1 MKKRFFKYLLGISLL
16 TLFLST
22 IASMFIYYSVYV
34 DRSNKDLSN
43 IVMSIGE
50 TLNRIDDDE
59 DYLKDLAKKKRDF
72 RITLIKEDGDV
83 IFDSSKDPKLLPTHS
98 DRPEVIKA
106 KKSGFAS
113 VERYSN
119 TLSKDLY
126 YVSLKLDDGNII
138 RVSREMDNLLGAF
151 TKVLPIDVIMSILV
165 FIVAALVSKRLTKK
179 TFEPLNNLKEDLTNI
194 NTEKFPEISPFINK
208 INKQNKTIKDNY
220 KEIRRERDTID
231 TILKNMKESLII
243 IDENKN
249 LLSVNNSAKELFNSK
264 RELIGENILNLI
276 RDDELLKLIDDA
288 LMGKSVESITNIGNR
303 EFKFYVNP
311 VFEDKKVRGV
321 VILLIDET
329 EEIRALRL
337 REEFSSNVSHELKT
351 PLTSICGFSEL
362 LVNGMVDE
370 ENKNEFYKLIYDDS
384 KRLLNLIE
392 DIMKISGLESDE
404 AFSREEIDLR
414 ELISDILKAQRNLIE
429 EKNISTKV
437 TGNGKVFENKTMMWE
452 LFANI
457 INNGL
462 KYNKDNGKLDVKID
476 ESEENY
482 EVLITDTGIGI
493 PSEDLSRIF
502 ERFYRVD
509 KSRSRKIGGTGLG
522 LSIVKHVLQSIDGKL
537 EISSKLGMGTS
548 FKIILKK
555 NRIKLKKNNKKR
567 LACNGQFFCCF
578 YNYD

>member
-1 MKKRFFKYLLGISLL
+1 MKRRFFRYLMGISLL

-43 IVMSIGE
+43 IVIAMGE
-50 TLNRIDDDE
+50 TLNKIDDDE
-59 DYLKDLAKKKRDF
+59 NYLDDVARKKRDF

-83 IFDSSKDPKLLPTHS
+83 VYDSSQEAKFLPTHK

-106 KKSGFAS
+106 QKNGFAKI
-113 VERYSN
+113 ERYSN

-126 YVSLKLDDGNII
+126 YVSLRLEDGNIL

-151 TKVLPIDVIMSILV
+151 RKVFPIDILMSLLV
-165 FIVAALVSKRLTKK
+165 FAIATVVSRRLTKK
-179 TFEPLNNLKEDLTNI
+179 TFEPLNNLNEDLLTI
-194 NTEKFPEISPFINK
+194 DTDMFPEISPFINK
-208 INKQNKTIKDNY
+208 INKQNMTIKDNY
-220 KEIRRERDTID
+220 REISRERDTIE

-249 LLSVNNSAKELFNSK
+249 LLSVNNSARELFNSK
-264 RELIGENILNLI
+264 RDLIGENILNLI
-276 RDDELLKLIDDA
+276 RDEDLLKLIDDA
-288 LMGKSVESITNIGNR
+288 LMGSSVESITNIGDR

-321 VILLIDET
+321 VILFIDET

-362 LVNGMVDE
+362 LVNGMVDDD
-370 ENKNEFYKLIYDDS
+370 NKEEFYKLIYDDS

-392 DIMKISGLESDE
+392 DIMKISGLETE
-404 AFSREEIDLR
+404 ETFSREEIKLK
-414 ELISDILKAQRNLIE
+414 ELIKDILRSQRNLID
-429 EKNISTKV
+429 EKNIAVSLE
-437 TGNGKVFENKTMMWE
+437 GDGLVFENKTMMWE

-462 KYNKDNGKLDVKID
+462 KYNKDGGKLDIKISED
-476 ESEENY
+476 EKHY
-482 EVLITDTGIGI
+482 EVLIVDTGIGI
-493 PSEDLSRIF
+493 PSKDLARIF

-548 FKIILKK
+548 FKVILRKDRREK
-555 NRIKLKKNNKKR
+555 N
-567 LACNGQFFCCF
+567 
-578 YNYD
+578 

>member
-1 MKKRFFKYLLGISLL
+1 MKNRFFRYLLGISLL

-43 IVMSIGE
+43 IVITMGE
-50 TLNRIDDDE
+50 TLKRIDDDE
-59 DYLKDLAKKKRDF
+59 NYLDSVAKKKRDF
-72 RITLIKEDGDV
+72 RITLIKDDGDV
-83 IFDSSKDPKLLPTHS
+83 LYDSAENANFLPTHK

-106 KKSGFAS
+106 QKNGFAE
-113 VERYSN
+113 VERFSN

-126 YVSLKLDDGNII
+126 YVSLRLDDGSIL
-138 RVSREMDNLLGAF
+138 RVSREMDNLIGAF
-151 TKVLPIDVIMSILV
+151 RKVFPIDILMSILI
-165 FIVAALVSKRLTKK
+165 FIIATAVSRRLTKK
-179 TFEPLNNLKEDLTNI
+179 TFEPLNNLNEDLLTI
-194 NTEKFPEISPFINK
+194 DTDMFPEISPFINK
-208 INKQNKTIKDNY
+208 INNQNKTIKDNY
-220 KEIRRERDTID
+220 REISRERDTIE

-264 RELIGENILNLI
+264 RKLIGENILNLI
-276 RDDELLKLIDDA
+276 RDDDLLKLIDDA
-288 LMGKSVESITNIGNR
+288 LMGSSVESITNIGDR

-321 VILLIDET
+321 VILFIDET

-362 LVNGMVDE
+362 LVNGMVDDA
-370 ENKNEFYKLIYDDS
+370 NKEEFYKLIYDDS

-392 DIMKISGLESDE
+392 DIMKISGLETE
-404 AFSREEIDLR
+404 ETFSREEIKLK
-414 ELISDILKAQRNLIE
+414 ELIKDILRAQRNLID
-429 EKNISTKV
+429 EKNIAVSLDGDGLV
-437 TGNGKVFENKTMMWE
+437 YENKTMMWE

-462 KYNKDNGKLDVKID
+462 KYNKDGGKLDIKISED
-476 ESEENY
+476 EKHY
-482 EVLITDTGIGI
+482 EVLIVDTGIGI
-493 PSEDLSRIF
+493 PSKDLARIF

-548 FKIILKK
+548 FKIILSKDRMEK
-555 NRIKLKKNNKKR
+555 N
-567 LACNGQFFCCF
+567 
-578 YNYD
+578 

>member
-351 PLTSICGFSEL
+351 PLTSICGFYEL

-462 KYNKDNGKLDVKID
+462 KYNQDNGKLDVKIE

-555 NRIKLKKNNKKR
+555 NRDKIEKE
-567 LACNGQFFCCF
+567 
-578 YNYD
+578 

>member
-1 MKKRFFKYLLGISLL
+1 MKRRFFRYLMGISLL

-43 IVMSIGE
+43 IVIAMGE
-50 TLNRIDDDE
+50 TLNKIDDDE
-59 DYLKDLAKKKRDF
+59 NYLDDVARKKRDF

-83 IFDSSKDPKLLPTHS
+83 VYDSSQDAKFLPTHK

-106 KKSGFAS
+106 QKNGFAKI
-113 VERYSN
+113 ERYSN

-126 YVSLKLDDGNII
+126 YVSLRLEDGKVL

-151 TKVLPIDVIMSILV
+151 RKVFPIDILMSLLV
-165 FIVAALVSKRLTKK
+165 FAIATVVSRRLTKK
-179 TFEPLNNLKEDLTNI
+179 TFEPLNNLNEDLLTI
-194 NTEKFPEISPFINK
+194 DTDMFPEISPFINK
-208 INKQNKTIKDNY
+208 INKQNMTIKDNY
-220 KEIRRERDTID
+220 REISRERDTIE

-249 LLSVNNSAKELFNSK
+249 LLSVNNSARELFNSK
-264 RELIGENILNLI
+264 RDLIGENILNLI
-276 RDDELLKLIDDA
+276 RDDDLLKLIDDA
-288 LMGKSVESITNIGNR
+288 LMGSSVESITNIGDR

-321 VILLIDET
+321 VILFIDET

-362 LVNGMVDE
+362 LVNGMVDDA
-370 ENKNEFYKLIYDDS
+370 NKEEFYKLIYDDS

-392 DIMKISGLESDE
+392 DIMKISGLETE
-404 AFSREEIDLR
+404 ETFSREEIKLK
-414 ELISDILKAQRNLIE
+414 ELIKDILRSQRNLID
-429 EKNISTKV
+429 EKNIAVSLE
-437 TGNGKVFENKTMMWE
+437 GDGLVFENKTMMWE

-462 KYNKDNGKLDVKID
+462 KYNKDGGKLDIKISED
-476 ESEENY
+476 EKHY
-482 EVLITDTGIGI
+482 EVLIVDTGIGI
-493 PSEDLSRIF
+493 PSKDLARIF

-548 FKIILKK
+548 FKVILRKDRREK
-555 NRIKLKKNNKKR
+555 N
-567 LACNGQFFCCF
+567 
-578 YNYD
+578 

>member
-1 MKKRFFKYLLGISLL
+1 MKRRFFRYLMGISLL

-43 IVMSIGE
+43 IVIAMGE
-50 TLNRIDDDE
+50 TLNKIDDDE
-59 DYLKDLAKKKRDF
+59 NYLDDVARKKRDF

-83 IFDSSKDPKLLPTHS
+83 VYDSSQDAKFLPTHK

-106 KKSGFAS
+106 QKNGFAKI
-113 VERYSN
+113 ERYSN

-126 YVSLKLDDGNII
+126 YVSLRLEDGKVL

-151 TKVLPIDVIMSILV
+151 RKVFPIDILMSLLV
-165 FIVAALVSKRLTKK
+165 FAIATVVSRRLTKK
-179 TFEPLNNLKEDLTNI
+179 TFEPLNNLNEDLLTI
-194 NTEKFPEISPFINK
+194 DTDMFPEISPFINK

-220 KEIRRERDTID
+220 REISRERDTIE

-249 LLSVNNSAKELFNSK
+249 LLSVNNSARELFNSK
-264 RELIGENILNLI
+264 RDLIGENILNLI
-276 RDDELLKLIDDA
+276 RDEDLLKLIDDA
-288 LMGKSVESITNIGNR
+288 LMGSSVESITNIGDR

-321 VILLIDET
+321 VILFIDET

-362 LVNGMVDE
+362 LVNGMVDDA
-370 ENKNEFYKLIYDDS
+370 NKEEFYKLIYDDS

-392 DIMKISGLESDE
+392 DIMKISGLETE
-404 AFSREEIDLR
+404 ETFSREEIKLN
-414 ELISDILKAQRNLIE
+414 ELIKDILRAQRNLID
-429 EKNISTKV
+429 EKNIAVSLEGHGLV
-437 TGNGKVFENKTMMWE
+437 YENKTMMWE

-462 KYNKDNGKLDVKID
+462 KYNKDGGKLDIKISED
-476 ESEENY
+476 EKNY
-482 EVLITDTGIGI
+482 EVLIVDTGIGI
-493 PSEDLSRIF
+493 PSKDLARIF

-548 FKIILKK
+548 FKVILRKDRMEK
-555 NRIKLKKNNKKR
+555 
-567 LACNGQFFCCF
+567 
-578 YNYD
+578 Y

>member
-1 MKKRFFKYLLGISLL
+1 MGISLL

-43 IVMSIGE
+43 IVIAMGE
-50 TLNRIDDDE
+50 TLNKIDDDE
-59 DYLKDLAKKKRDF
+59 NYLDDVARKKRDF

-83 IFDSSKDPKLLPTHS
+83 VYDSSQDAKFLPTHK

-106 KKSGFAS
+106 QKNGFAKI
-113 VERYSN
+113 ERYSN

-126 YVSLKLDDGNII
+126 YVSLRLEDGNIL

-151 TKVLPIDVIMSILV
+151 RKVFPIDILMSLLV
-165 FIVAALVSKRLTKK
+165 FAIATVVSRRLTKK
-179 TFEPLNNLKEDLTNI
+179 TFEPLNNLNEDLLTI
-194 NTEKFPEISPFINK
+194 DTDMFPEISPFINK

-220 KEIRRERDTID
+220 REISRERDTIE

-249 LLSVNNSAKELFNSK
+249 LLSVNNSARELFNSK
-264 RELIGENILNLI
+264 RDLIGENILNLI
-276 RDDELLKLIDDA
+276 RDEDLLKLIDDA
-288 LMGKSVESITNIGNR
+288 LMGSSVESITNIGDR

-321 VILLIDET
+321 VILFIDET

-362 LVNGMVDE
+362 LVNGMVDDD
-370 ENKNEFYKLIYDDS
+370 NKEEFYKLIYDDS

-392 DIMKISGLESDE
+392 DIMKISGLESEE
-404 AFSREEIDLR
+404 AFSREEIKLN
-414 ELISDILKAQRNLIE
+414 ELIKDILRAQRNIID
-429 EKNISTKV
+429 EKNIAVSLEGDGLV
-437 TGNGKVFENKTMMWE
+437 YENKTMMWE

-462 KYNKDNGKLDVKID
+462 KYNKDGGKLDIKISED
-476 ESEENY
+476 EKHY
-482 EVLITDTGIGI
+482 EVLIVDTGIGI
-493 PSEDLSRIF
+493 PSKDLARIF

-548 FKIILKK
+548 FKVILRKDRREK
-555 NRIKLKKNNKKR
+555 N
-567 LACNGQFFCCF
+567 
-578 YNYD
+578 

>member
-1 MKKRFFKYLLGISLL
+1 MKNRFFRYLLGISLL

-22 IASMFIYYSVYV
+22 IASMFTYYSVYV
-34 DRSNKDLSN
+34 DRSNRDLSN
-43 IVMSIGE
+43 IVITMSE
-50 TLNRIDDDE
+50 TLKRIDYDE
-59 DYLKDLAKKKRDF
+59 NYLDSVAKKKRDF
-72 RITLIKEDGDV
+72 RITLIKDDGDV
-83 IFDSSKDPKLLPTHS
+83 LYDSAENAKFLPSHK

-106 KKSGFAS
+106 QKNGFAE
-113 VERYSN
+113 VERFSN

-126 YVSLKLDDGNII
+126 YVSLRLDDGSIL

-151 TKVLPIDVIMSILV
+151 RKVFPIDILMSILI
-165 FIVAALVSKRLTKK
+165 FIIATAVSRRLTKK
-179 TFEPLNNLKEDLTNI
+179 TFEPLNNLNEDLLTI
-194 NTEKFPEISPFINK
+194 DTEMFPEISPFINK

-220 KEIRRERDTID
+220 REISRERDTIE

-264 RELIGENILNLI
+264 RKLIGENILNLI
-276 RDDELLKLIDDA
+276 RDDDLLKLIDDA
-288 LMGKSVESITNIGNR
+288 LMGSSVESITNIGDR

-321 VILLIDET
+321 VILFIDET

-362 LVNGMVDE
+362 LVNGMVDDA
-370 ENKNEFYKLIYDDS
+370 NKEEFYKLIYDDS

-392 DIMKISGLESDE
+392 DIMKISGLETE
-404 AFSREEIDLR
+404 ETFSREEIKLK
-414 ELISDILKAQRNLIE
+414 ELIKDILRAQRNLID
-429 EKNISTKV
+429 EKNIAVSLD
-437 TGNGKVFENKTMMWE
+437 GDGLVFENKTMMWE

-462 KYNKDNGKLDVKID
+462 KYNKDGGKLDIKISED
-476 ESEENY
+476 EKHY
-482 EVLITDTGIGI
+482 EVLIVDTGIGI
-493 PSEDLSRIF
+493 PSKDLARIF

-548 FKIILKK
+548 FKIILSKDRMEK
-555 NRIKLKKNNKKR
+555 N
-567 LACNGQFFCCF
+567 
-578 YNYD
+578 

>member
-1 MKKRFFKYLLGISLL
+1 MKRRFFRYLMGISLL

-43 IVMSIGE
+43 IVIAMGE
-50 TLNRIDDDE
+50 TLNKIDDDE
-59 DYLKDLAKKKRDF
+59 NYLDDVARKKRDF

-83 IFDSSKDPKLLPTHS
+83 VYDSSQDAKFLPTHK

-106 KKSGFAS
+106 QKNGFAKI
-113 VERYSN
+113 ERYSN

-126 YVSLKLDDGNII
+126 YVSLRLEDGKVL

-151 TKVLPIDVIMSILV
+151 RKVFPIDILMSLLV
-165 FIVAALVSKRLTKK
+165 FAIATVVSRRLTKK
-179 TFEPLNNLKEDLTNI
+179 TFEPLNNLNEDLLTI
-194 NTEKFPEISPFINK
+194 DTDMFPEISPFINK

-220 KEIRRERDTID
+220 REISRERDTIE

-249 LLSVNNSAKELFNSK
+249 LLSVNNSARELFNSK
-264 RELIGENILNLI
+264 RDLIGENILNLI
-276 RDDELLKLIDDA
+276 RDEDLLKLIDDA
-288 LMGKSVESITNIGNR
+288 LMGSSVESITNIGDR

-321 VILLIDET
+321 VILFIDET

-362 LVNGMVDE
+362 LVNGMVDDA
-370 ENKNEFYKLIYDDS
+370 NKEEFYKLIYDDS

-392 DIMKISGLESDE
+392 DIMKISGLESEE
-404 AFSREEIDLR
+404 AFSREEIKLK
-414 ELISDILKAQRNLIE
+414 ELIKDILRAQRNLID
-429 EKNISTKV
+429 EKNIAVSLEGDGLV
-437 TGNGKVFENKTMMWE
+437 YENKTMMWE

-462 KYNKDNGKLDVKID
+462 KYNKDGGKLDIKISED
-476 ESEENY
+476 EKHY
-482 EVLITDTGIGI
+482 EVLIVDTGIGI
-493 PSEDLSRIF
+493 PSKDLARIF

-548 FKIILKK
+548 FKVILRKDRMEK
-555 NRIKLKKNNKKR
+555 N
-567 LACNGQFFCCF
+567 
-578 YNYD
+578 

>member
-1 MKKRFFKYLLGISLL
+1 MKRRFFRYLMGISLL

-43 IVMSIGE
+43 IVIAMGE
-50 TLNRIDDDE
+50 TLNKIDDDE
-59 DYLKDLAKKKRDF
+59 NYLDDVARKKRDF

-83 IFDSSKDPKLLPTHS
+83 VYDSSQDAKFLPTHK

-106 KKSGFAS
+106 QKNGFAKI
-113 VERYSN
+113 ERYSN

-126 YVSLKLDDGNII
+126 YVSLRLEDGKVL

-151 TKVLPIDVIMSILV
+151 RKVFPIDILMSLLV
-165 FIVAALVSKRLTKK
+165 FAIATVVSRRLTKK
-179 TFEPLNNLKEDLTNI
+179 TFEPLNNLNEDLLTI
-194 NTEKFPEISPFINK
+194 DTDMFPEISPFINK

-220 KEIRRERDTID
+220 REISRERDTIE

-249 LLSVNNSAKELFNSK
+249 LLSVNNSARELFNSK
-264 RELIGENILNLI
+264 RDLIGENILNLI
-276 RDDELLKLIDDA
+276 RDEDLLKLIDDA
-288 LMGKSVESITNIGNR
+288 LMGSSVESITNIGDR

-321 VILLIDET
+321 VILFIDET

-362 LVNGMVDE
+362 LVNGMVDDD
-370 ENKNEFYKLIYDDS
+370 NKEEFYKLIYDDS

-392 DIMKISGLESDE
+392 DIMKISGLETE
-404 AFSREEIDLR
+404 ETFSREEIKLN
-414 ELISDILKAQRNLIE
+414 ELIRDILRAQRNLID
-429 EKNISTKV
+429 EKNIAFSLD
-437 TGNGKVFENKTMMWE
+437 GDGLVFENKTMMWE

-462 KYNKDNGKLDVKID
+462 KYNKDGGKLDIKIFED
-476 ESEENY
+476 EKNY
-482 EVLITDTGIGI
+482 EVSIVDTGIGI
-493 PSEDLSRIF
+493 PSKDLARIF

-548 FKIILKK
+548 FKVILRKDRREK
-555 NRIKLKKNNKKR
+555 N
-567 LACNGQFFCCF
+567 
-578 YNYD
+578 

>member
-50 TLNRIDDDE
+50 TLNRIDDYE

-555 NRIKLKKNNKKR
+555 NRDKIEKE
-567 LACNGQFFCCF
+567 
-578 YNYD
+578 

>member
-1 MKKRFFKYLLGISLL
+1 MKRRFFRYLMGISLL

-43 IVMSIGE
+43 IVIAMGE
-50 TLNRIDDDE
+50 TLNKIDDDE
-59 DYLKDLAKKKRDF
+59 NYLDDVARKKRDF

-83 IFDSSKDPKLLPTHS
+83 VYDSSQDAKFLPTHK

-106 KKSGFAS
+106 QKNGFAKI
-113 VERYSN
+113 ERYSN

-126 YVSLKLDDGNII
+126 YVSLRLEDGKVL

-151 TKVLPIDVIMSILV
+151 RKVFPIDILMSLLV
-165 FIVAALVSKRLTKK
+165 FAIATVVSRRLTKK
-179 TFEPLNNLKEDLTNI
+179 TFEPLNNLNEDLLTI
-194 NTEKFPEISPFINK
+194 DTDMFPEISPFINK

-220 KEIRRERDTID
+220 REISRERDTIE

-249 LLSVNNSAKELFNSK
+249 LLSVNNSARELFNSK
-264 RELIGENILNLI
+264 RDLIGENILNLI
-276 RDDELLKLIDDA
+276 RDEDLLKLIDDA
-288 LMGKSVESITNIGNR
+288 LMGSSVESITNIGDR

-321 VILLIDET
+321 VILFIDET

-362 LVNGMVDE
+362 LVNGMVDDD
-370 ENKNEFYKLIYDDS
+370 NKEEFYKLIYDDS

-392 DIMKISGLESDE
+392 DIMKISGLESEE
-404 AFSREEIDLR
+404 AFSREEIKLN
-414 ELISDILKAQRNLIE
+414 ELIKDILRAQRNLID
-429 EKNISTKV
+429 EKNIAVSLD
-437 TGNGKVFENKTMMWE
+437 GNGLVYENKTMMWE

-462 KYNKDNGKLDVKID
+462 KYNKDGGKLDIKISED
-476 ESEENY
+476 EKNY
-482 EVLITDTGIGI
+482 EVSIVDTGIGI
-493 PSEDLSRIF
+493 PSKDLARIF

-548 FKIILKK
+548 FKVILRKDRREK
-555 NRIKLKKNNKKR
+555 N
-567 LACNGQFFCCF
+567 
-578 YNYD
+578 

>member
-1 MKKRFFKYLLGISLL
+1 MGISLL

-43 IVMSIGE
+43 IVIAMGE
-50 TLNRIDDDE
+50 TLNKIDDDE
-59 DYLKDLAKKKRDF
+59 NYLDDVARKKRDF

-83 IFDSSKDPKLLPTHS
+83 VYDSSQVAKFLPTHK

-106 KKSGFAS
+106 QKNGFAKI
-113 VERYSN
+113 ERYSN

-126 YVSLKLDDGNII
+126 YVSLRLEDGNIL

-151 TKVLPIDVIMSILV
+151 RKVLPIDILMSLLV
-165 FIVAALVSKRLTKK
+165 FAIATVVSRRLTKK
-179 TFEPLNNLKEDLTNI
+179 TFEPLNNLNEDLLTI
-194 NTEKFPEISPFINK
+194 DTDMFPEISPFINK

-220 KEIRRERDTID
+220 REISRERDTIE

-249 LLSVNNSAKELFNSK
+249 LLSVNNSARELFNSK
-264 RELIGENILNLI
+264 RDLIGENILNLI
-276 RDDELLKLIDDA
+276 RDEDLLKLIDDA
-288 LMGKSVESITNIGNR
+288 LMGSSVESITNIGDR

-321 VILLIDET
+321 VILFIDET

-362 LVNGMVDE
+362 LVNGMVDDD
-370 ENKNEFYKLIYDDS
+370 NKEEFYKLIYDDS

-392 DIMKISGLESDE
+392 DIMKISGLESEE
-404 AFSREEIDLR
+404 AFSREEIKLN
-414 ELISDILKAQRNLIE
+414 ELIKDILRAQRNLID
-429 EKNISTKV
+429 EKNIAVSLEGHGLV
-437 TGNGKVFENKTMMWE
+437 YENKTMMWE

-462 KYNKDNGKLDVKID
+462 KYNKDGGKLDIKISED
-476 ESEENY
+476 EKNY
-482 EVLITDTGIGI
+482 EVSIVDTGIGI
-493 PSEDLSRIF
+493 PSKDLARIF

-548 FKIILKK
+548 FKVILRKDRREK
-555 NRIKLKKNNKKR
+555 N
-567 LACNGQFFCCF
+567 
-578 YNYD
+578 

>member
-1 MKKRFFKYLLGISLL
+1 MGISLL

-43 IVMSIGE
+43 IVIAMGE
-50 TLNRIDDDE
+50 TLNKIDDDE
-59 DYLKDLAKKKRDF
+59 NYLDDVARKKRDF

-83 IFDSSKDPKLLPTHS
+83 VYDSSQDAKFLPTHK

-106 KKSGFAS
+106 QKNGFAKI
-113 VERYSN
+113 ERYSN

-126 YVSLKLDDGNII
+126 YVSLRLEDGNVL

-151 TKVLPIDVIMSILV
+151 RKVLPIDILMSLLV
-165 FIVAALVSKRLTKK
+165 FAIATVVSRRLTKK
-179 TFEPLNNLKEDLTNI
+179 TFEPLNNLNEDLLTI
-194 NTEKFPEISPFINK
+194 DTDMFPEISPFINK

-220 KEIRRERDTID
+220 REISRERDTIE

-249 LLSVNNSAKELFNSK
+249 LLSVNNSARELFNSK
-264 RELIGENILNLI
+264 RDLIGENILNLI
-276 RDDELLKLIDDA
+276 RDEDLLKLIDDA
-288 LMGKSVESITNIGNR
+288 LMGSSVESITNIGDR

-321 VILLIDET
+321 VILFIDET

-362 LVNGMVDE
+362 LVNGMVDDD
-370 ENKNEFYKLIYDDS
+370 NKEEFYKLIYDDS

-392 DIMKISGLESDE
+392 DIMKISGLETE
-404 AFSREEIDLR
+404 ETFSREEIKLK
-414 ELISDILKAQRNLIE
+414 ELIKDILRSQRNLID
-429 EKNISTKV
+429 EKNIAVSLE
-437 TGNGKVFENKTMMWE
+437 GDGLVFENKTMMWE

-462 KYNKDNGKLDVKID
+462 KYNKDGGKLDIKISED
-476 ESEENY
+476 EKHY
-482 EVLITDTGIGI
+482 EVLIVDTGIGI
-493 PSEDLSRIF
+493 PSKDLARIF

-548 FKIILKK
+548 FKVILRKDRREI
-555 NRIKLKKNNKKR
+555 N
-567 LACNGQFFCCF
+567 
-578 YNYD
+578 

>member
-1 MKKRFFKYLLGISLL
+1 MKRRFFRYLMGISLL

-43 IVMSIGE
+43 IVIAMGE
-50 TLNRIDDDE
+50 TLNKIDDDE
-59 DYLKDLAKKKRDF
+59 NYLDDVARKKRDF

-83 IFDSSKDPKLLPTHS
+83 VYDSSQDAKFLPTHK

-106 KKSGFAS
+106 QKNGFAKI
-113 VERYSN
+113 ERYSN

-126 YVSLKLDDGNII
+126 YVSLRLEDGKVL

-151 TKVLPIDVIMSILV
+151 RKVFPIDILMSLLV
-165 FIVAALVSKRLTKK
+165 FAIATVVSRRLTKK
-179 TFEPLNNLKEDLTNI
+179 TFEPLNNLNEDLLTI
-194 NTEKFPEISPFINK
+194 DTDMFPEISPFINK

-220 KEIRRERDTID
+220 REISRERDTIE

-249 LLSVNNSAKELFNSK
+249 LLSVNNSARELFNSK
-264 RELIGENILNLI
+264 RDLIGENILNLI
-276 RDDELLKLIDDA
+276 RDEDLLKLIDDA
-288 LMGKSVESITNIGNR
+288 LMGSSVESITNIGDR

-321 VILLIDET
+321 VILFIDET

-362 LVNGMVDE
+362 LVNGMVDDA
-370 ENKNEFYKLIYDDS
+370 NKEEFYKLIYDDS

-392 DIMKISGLESDE
+392 DIMKISGLETE
-404 AFSREEIDLR
+404 ETFSREEIKLK
-414 ELISDILKAQRNLIE
+414 ELIKDILRSQRNLID
-429 EKNISTKV
+429 EKNIAVSLDGDGLV
-437 TGNGKVFENKTMMWE
+437 YENKTMMWE

-462 KYNKDNGKLDVKID
+462 KYNKDGGKLDIKISED
-476 ESEENY
+476 EKNY
-482 EVLITDTGIGI
+482 EVSIVDTGIGI
-493 PSEDLSRIF
+493 PSKDLARIF

-548 FKIILKK
+548 FKVILRKDRMEK
-555 NRIKLKKNNKKR
+555 N
-567 LACNGQFFCCF
+567 
-578 YNYD
+578 

>member
-1 MKKRFFKYLLGISLL
+1 MKNRFFRYLLGISLL

-22 IASMFIYYSVYV
+22 IVSMFIYYSVYV
-34 DRSNKDLSN
+34 DRSNRDLSN
-43 IVMSIGE
+43 IVITMSE
-50 TLNRIDDDE
+50 TLKRIDDDE
-59 DYLKDLAKKKRDF
+59 NYLDSVAKKKRDF
-72 RITLIKEDGDV
+72 RITLIKDDGDV
-83 IFDSSKDPKLLPTHS
+83 LYDSAENANFLPSHK

-106 KKSGFAS
+106 QKNGFAE
-113 VERYSN
+113 VERFSN

-126 YVSLKLDDGNII
+126 YVSLRLDDGSIL
-138 RVSREMDNLLGAF
+138 RVSREMDNLIGAF
-151 TKVLPIDVIMSILV
+151 RKVFPIDILMSILI
-165 FIVAALVSKRLTKK
+165 FIIATAVSRRLTKK
-179 TFEPLNNLKEDLTNI
+179 TFEPLNNLNEDLLTI
-194 NTEKFPEISPFINK
+194 DTEMFPEISPFINK

-220 KEIRRERDTID
+220 REISRERDTIE

-249 LLSVNNSAKELFNSK
+249 LLSVNNSAMELFNSK
-264 RELIGENILNLI
+264 RKLIGENILNLI
-276 RDDELLKLIDDA
+276 RDDDLLKLIDDA
-288 LMGKSVESITNIGNR
+288 LMGSSVESITNIGDR

-321 VILLIDET
+321 VILFIDET

-362 LVNGMVDE
+362 LVNGMVDDA
-370 ENKNEFYKLIYDDS
+370 NKEEFYKLIYDDS

-392 DIMKISGLESDE
+392 DIMKISGLETE
-404 AFSREEIDLR
+404 ETFSREEIKLK
-414 ELISDILKAQRNLIE
+414 ELIKDILRAQRNLID
-429 EKNISTKV
+429 EKNIAVSLD
-437 TGNGKVFENKTMMWE
+437 GDGLVFENKTMMWE

-462 KYNKDNGKLDVKID
+462 KYNKDGGKLDIKISED
-476 ESEENY
+476 EKHY
-482 EVLITDTGIGI
+482 EVLIVDTGIGI
-493 PSEDLSRIF
+493 PSKDLARIF

-522 LSIVKHVLQSIDGKL
+522 LSIVKHVLQSIEGKL

-548 FKIILKK
+548 FKIILSKDRMEK
-555 NRIKLKKNNKKR
+555 N
-567 LACNGQFFCCF
+567 
-578 YNYD
+578 

>member
-1 MKKRFFKYLLGISLL
+1 MKRRFFRYLLGISLL

-22 IASMFIYYSVYV
+22 IVSMFIYYSVYV
-34 DRSNKDLSN
+34 DRSNKGLSN
-43 IVMSIGE
+43 IVITMGE
-50 TLNRIDDDE
+50 ALNKIDDDE
-59 DYLKDLAKKKRDF
+59 KFLEEIAKKKRDF

-83 IFDSSKDPKLLPTHS
+83 IFDSSEDAKFLPTHK

-106 KKSGFAS
+106 KESGFAQI
-113 VERYSN
+113 ERYSS

-126 YVSLKLDDGNII
+126 YVSLKLDDGSII

-151 TKVLPIDVIMSILV
+151 RKVIPIDLLMALLV
-165 FIVAALVSKRLTKK
+165 FIVATLVSGRLTKK
-179 TFEPLNNLKEDLTNI
+179 TFEPLNNLKEDLLSIDTD
-194 NTEKFPEISPFINK
+194 KFPEISPFINK
-208 INKQNKTIKDNY
+208 INKQNKTIQDNY
-220 KEIRRERDTID
+220 RELSRERDTIE

-243 IDENKN
+243 VDENKN
-249 LLSVNNSAKELFNSK
+249 LLSVNNSARKLFNSK

-276 RDDELLKLIDDA
+276 RDDDLIKLIDDA
-288 LMGKSVESITNIGNR
+288 LMGSSVESITNIGDR

-321 VILLIDET
+321 VILFIDET

-362 LVNGMVDE
+362 LVNGMVDDA
-370 ENKNEFYKLIYDDS
+370 NKEEFYKFIYDDS

-392 DIMKISGLESDE
+392 DIMKISGLESE
-404 AFSREEIDLR
+404 KTFSREEIKLK
-414 ELISDILKAQRNLIE
+414 ELIRDILRAQRNLID
-429 EKNISTKV
+429 EKNIAV
-437 TGNGKVFENKTMMWE
+437 TLEGDGLVYENKTMMWE
-452 LFANI
+452 LFANL

-462 KYNKDNGKLDVKID
+462 KYNKEKGKLDIKI
-476 ESEENY
+476 SEDTENY

-493 PSEDLSRIF
+493 PSKDLARIF

-537 EISSKLGMGTS
+537 EISSELGMGTQ

-555 NRIKLKKNNKKR
+555 DRREIN
-567 LACNGQFFCCF
+567 
-578 YNYD
+578 

>member
-1 MKKRFFKYLLGISLL
+1 MKRRFFRYLMGISLL

-43 IVMSIGE
+43 IVIAMGE
-50 TLNRIDDDE
+50 TLNKIDDDE
-59 DYLKDLAKKKRDF
+59 NYLDDVARKKRDF

-83 IFDSSKDPKLLPTHS
+83 VYDSSQDAKFLPTHK

-106 KKSGFAS
+106 QKNGFAKI
-113 VERYSN
+113 ERYSN

-126 YVSLKLDDGNII
+126 YVSLRLEDGKVL

-151 TKVLPIDVIMSILV
+151 RKVFPIDILMSLLV
-165 FIVAALVSKRLTKK
+165 FAIATVVSRRLTKK
-179 TFEPLNNLKEDLTNI
+179 TFEPLNNLNEDLLTI
-194 NTEKFPEISPFINK
+194 DTDMFPEISPFINK

-220 KEIRRERDTID
+220 REISRERDTIE

-249 LLSVNNSAKELFNSK
+249 LLSVNNSARELFNSK
-264 RELIGENILNLI
+264 RDLIGENILNLI
-276 RDDELLKLIDDA
+276 RDEDLLKLIDDA
-288 LMGKSVESITNIGNR
+288 LMGSSVESITNIGDR

-321 VILLIDET
+321 VILFIDET

-362 LVNGMVDE
+362 LVNGMVDDD
-370 ENKNEFYKLIYDDS
+370 NKEEFYKLIYDDS

-392 DIMKISGLESDE
+392 DIMKISGLESEE
-404 AFSREEIDLR
+404 AFSREEIKLN
-414 ELISDILKAQRNLIE
+414 ELIKDILRSQRNLID
-429 EKNISTKV
+429 EKNIAVSLE
-437 TGNGKVFENKTMMWE
+437 GHGLVFENKTMMWE

-462 KYNKDNGKLDVKID
+462 KYNKDGGKLDIKISED
-476 ESEENY
+476 EKHY
-482 EVLITDTGIGI
+482 EVLIVDTGIGI
-493 PSEDLSRIF
+493 PSKDLARIF

-548 FKIILKK
+548 FKVILRKDRREK
-555 NRIKLKKNNKKR
+555 N
-567 LACNGQFFCCF
+567 
-578 YNYD
+578 

>member
-1 MKKRFFKYLLGISLL
+1 MKNRFFRYLLGISLL

-43 IVMSIGE
+43 IVITMGE
-50 TLNRIDDDE
+50 TLKRIDDDE
-59 DYLKDLAKKKRDF
+59 NYLDSVAKKKRDF
-72 RITLIKEDGDV
+72 RITLIKDDGDV
-83 IFDSSKDPKLLPTHS
+83 LYDSAENANFLPTHK

-106 KKSGFAS
+106 QKNGFAE
-113 VERYSN
+113 VERFSN

-126 YVSLKLDDGNII
+126 YVSLRLDDGSIL
-138 RVSREMDNLLGAF
+138 RVSREMDNLIGAF
-151 TKVLPIDVIMSILV
+151 RKVFPIDILMSILI
-165 FIVAALVSKRLTKK
+165 FIIATAVSRRLTKK
-179 TFEPLNNLKEDLTNI
+179 TFEPLNNLNEDLLTI
-194 NTEKFPEISPFINK
+194 DTDMFPEISPFINK

-220 KEIRRERDTID
+220 REISRERDTIE

-264 RELIGENILNLI
+264 RKLIGENILNLI
-276 RDDELLKLIDDA
+276 RDDDLLKLIDDA
-288 LMGKSVESITNIGNR
+288 LMGSSVESITNIGDR

-321 VILLIDET
+321 VILFIDET

-362 LVNGMVDE
+362 LVNGMVDDA
-370 ENKNEFYKLIYDDS
+370 NKEEFYKLIYDDS

-392 DIMKISGLESDE
+392 DIMKISGLETE
-404 AFSREEIDLR
+404 ETFSREEIKLK
-414 ELISDILKAQRNLIE
+414 ELIKDILRAQRNLID
-429 EKNISTKV
+429 EKNIAVSLD
-437 TGNGKVFENKTMMWE
+437 GDGLVFENKTMMWE

-462 KYNKDNGKLDVKID
+462 KYNKDGGKLDIKISED
-476 ESEENY
+476 EKHY
-482 EVLITDTGIGI
+482 EVLIVDTGIGI
-493 PSEDLSRIF
+493 PSKDLARIF

-548 FKIILKK
+548 FKVILRKDRREI
-555 NRIKLKKNNKKR
+555 N
-567 LACNGQFFCCF
+567 
-578 YNYD
+578 

>member
-1 MKKRFFKYLLGISLL
+1 MKRRFFRYLMGISLL

-43 IVMSIGE
+43 IVIAMGE
-50 TLNRIDDDE
+50 TLNKIDDDE
-59 DYLKDLAKKKRDF
+59 NYLDDVARKKRDF

-83 IFDSSKDPKLLPTHS
+83 VYDSSQDAKFLPTHK

-106 KKSGFAS
+106 QKNGFAKI
-113 VERYSN
+113 ERYSN

-126 YVSLKLDDGNII
+126 YVSLRLEDGKVL

-151 TKVLPIDVIMSILV
+151 RKVFPIDILMSLLV
-165 FIVAALVSKRLTKK
+165 FAIATVVSRRLTKK
-179 TFEPLNNLKEDLTNI
+179 TFEPLNNLNEDLLTI
-194 NTEKFPEISPFINK
+194 DTDMFPEISPFINK

-220 KEIRRERDTID
+220 REISRERDTIE

-249 LLSVNNSAKELFNSK
+249 LLSVNNSARELFNSK
-264 RELIGENILNLI
+264 RDLIGENILNLI
-276 RDDELLKLIDDA
+276 RDEDLLKLIDDA
-288 LMGKSVESITNIGNR
+288 LMGSSVESITNIGDR

-321 VILLIDET
+321 VILFIDET

-362 LVNGMVDE
+362 LVNGMVDDA
-370 ENKNEFYKLIYDDS
+370 NKEEFYKLIYDDS

-392 DIMKISGLESDE
+392 DIMKISGLETE
-404 AFSREEIDLR
+404 ETFSREEIKLK
-414 ELISDILKAQRNLIE
+414 ELIKDILRSQRNLID
-429 EKNISTKV
+429 EKNIAVSLE
-437 TGNGKVFENKTMMWE
+437 GDGLVFENKTMMWE

-462 KYNKDNGKLDVKID
+462 KYNKDGGKLDIKISED
-476 ESEENY
+476 EKHY
-482 EVLITDTGIGI
+482 EVLIVDTGIGI
-493 PSEDLSRIF
+493 PSKDLARIF

-548 FKIILKK
+548 FKVILRKDRREK
-555 NRIKLKKNNKKR
+555 N
-567 LACNGQFFCCF
+567 
-578 YNYD
+578 

>member
-1 MKKRFFKYLLGISLL
+1 MKNRFFRYLLGISLL

-22 IASMFIYYSVYV
+22 IASMFTYYSVYV

-43 IVMSIGE
+43 IVITMSE
-50 TLNRIDDDE
+50 TLKRIDDDE
-59 DYLKDLAKKKRDF
+59 NYLDSVAKKKRDF
-72 RITLIKEDGDV
+72 RITLIKDDGDV
-83 IFDSSKDPKLLPTHS
+83 LYDSAENANFLPSHN

-106 KKSGFAS
+106 QKNGFAE
-113 VERYSN
+113 VERFSN

-126 YVSLKLDDGNII
+126 YVSLRLDDGSIL
-138 RVSREMDNLLGAF
+138 RVSREMDNLIGAF
-151 TKVLPIDVIMSILV
+151 RKVFPIDILMSILI
-165 FIVAALVSKRLTKK
+165 FIIATAVSRRLTKK
-179 TFEPLNNLKEDLTNI
+179 TFEPLNNLNEDLLSI
-194 NTEKFPEISPFINK
+194 DTEMFPEISPFINK

-220 KEIRRERDTID
+220 REISRERDTIE

-249 LLSVNNSAKELFNSK
+249 LLSVNNSAMELFNSK
-264 RELIGENILNLI
+264 RKLIGENILNLI
-276 RDDELLKLIDDA
+276 RDDDLLKLIDDA
-288 LMGKSVESITNIGNR
+288 LMGSSVESITNIGDR

-321 VILLIDET
+321 VILFIDET

-362 LVNGMVDE
+362 LVNGMVDDA
-370 ENKNEFYKLIYDDS
+370 NKEEFYKLIYDDS

-392 DIMKISGLESDE
+392 DIMKISGLETE
-404 AFSREEIDLR
+404 ETFSREEIKLK
-414 ELISDILKAQRNLIE
+414 ELIKDILRSQRNLID
-429 EKNISTKV
+429 EKNIAVSLD
-437 TGNGKVFENKTMMWE
+437 GDGLVFENKTMMWE

-462 KYNKDNGKLDVKID
+462 KYNKDGGKLDIKISED
-476 ESEENY
+476 EKHY
-482 EVLITDTGIGI
+482 EVLIVDTGIGI
-493 PSEDLSRIF
+493 PSKDLARIF

-548 FKIILKK
+548 FKIILSKDRMEK
-555 NRIKLKKNNKKR
+555 N
-567 LACNGQFFCCF
+567 
-578 YNYD
+578 

>member
-1 MKKRFFKYLLGISLL
+1 MKRRFFRYLMGISLL

-43 IVMSIGE
+43 IIIAMGE
-50 TLNRIDDDE
+50 TLNKIDDDE
-59 DYLKDLAKKKRDF
+59 NYLDDVARKKRDF

-83 IFDSSKDPKLLPTHS
+83 VYDSSQDAKFLPTHK

-106 KKSGFAS
+106 QKNGFAKI
-113 VERYSN
+113 ERYSN

-126 YVSLKLDDGNII
+126 YVSLRLEDGKVL

-151 TKVLPIDVIMSILV
+151 RKVFPIDILMSILV
-165 FIVAALVSKRLTKK
+165 FAIATVVSRRLTKK
-179 TFEPLNNLKEDLTNI
+179 TFEPLNNLNEDLLTI
-194 NTEKFPEISPFINK
+194 DTDMFPEISPFINK

-220 KEIRRERDTID
+220 REISRERDTIE

-249 LLSVNNSAKELFNSK
+249 LLSVNNSARELFNSK
-264 RELIGENILNLI
+264 RDLIGENILNLI
-276 RDDELLKLIDDA
+276 RDEDLLKLIDDA
-288 LMGKSVESITNIGNR
+288 LMGSSVESITNIGDR

-321 VILLIDET
+321 VILFIDET

-362 LVNGMVDE
+362 LVNGMVDDD
-370 ENKNEFYKLIYDDS
+370 NKEEFYKLIYDDS

-392 DIMKISGLESDE
+392 DIMKISGLESEE
-404 AFSREEIDLR
+404 AFSREEIKLN
-414 ELISDILKAQRNLIE
+414 ELIRDILRAQRNLID
-429 EKNISTKV
+429 EKNIAVSLDGDGLV
-437 TGNGKVFENKTMMWE
+437 YENKTMMWE

-462 KYNKDNGKLDVKID
+462 KYNKDGGKLDIKISED
-476 ESEENY
+476 EKNY
-482 EVLITDTGIGI
+482 EVSIVDTGIGI
-493 PSEDLSRIF
+493 PSKDLARIF

-548 FKIILKK
+548 FKVILRKDRREK
-555 NRIKLKKNNKKR
+555 N
-567 LACNGQFFCCF
+567 
-578 YNYD
+578 

>member
-1 MKKRFFKYLLGISLL
+1 MKNRFFRYLLGISLL

-22 IASMFIYYSVYV
+22 IASMFTYYSVYV
-34 DRSNKDLSN
+34 DRSNRDLSN
-43 IVMSIGE
+43 IVITMSE
-50 TLNRIDDDE
+50 TLKRIDDDE
-59 DYLKDLAKKKRDF
+59 NYLDSVAKKKRDF
-72 RITLIKEDGDV
+72 RITLIKDDGDV
-83 IFDSSKDPKLLPTHS
+83 LYDSAENANFLPSHK

-106 KKSGFAS
+106 QKNGFAE
-113 VERYSN
+113 VERFSN

-126 YVSLKLDDGNII
+126 YVSLRLDDGSIL
-138 RVSREMDNLLGAF
+138 RVSREMDNLIGAF
-151 TKVLPIDVIMSILV
+151 RKVFPIDILMSILI
-165 FIVAALVSKRLTKK
+165 FIIATAVSRRLTKK
-179 TFEPLNNLKEDLTNI
+179 TFEPLNNLNEDLLTI
-194 NTEKFPEISPFINK
+194 DTDMFPEISPFINK

-220 KEIRRERDTID
+220 REISRERDTIE

-264 RELIGENILNLI
+264 RKLIGENILNLI
-276 RDDELLKLIDDA
+276 RDDDLLKLIDDA
-288 LMGKSVESITNIGNR
+288 LMGSSVESITNIGDR

-321 VILLIDET
+321 VILFIDET

-362 LVNGMVDE
+362 LVNGMVDDA
-370 ENKNEFYKLIYDDS
+370 NKEEFYKLIYDDS

-392 DIMKISGLESDE
+392 DIMKISGLETE
-404 AFSREEIDLR
+404 ETFSREEIKLK
-414 ELISDILKAQRNLIE
+414 ELIKDILRAQRNLID
-429 EKNISTKV
+429 EKNIAVSLD
-437 TGNGKVFENKTMMWE
+437 GDGLVFENKTMMWE

-462 KYNKDNGKLDVKID
+462 KYNKDGGKLDIKISED
-476 ESEENY
+476 EKHY
-482 EVLITDTGIGI
+482 EVLIVDTGIGI
-493 PSEDLSRIF
+493 PSKDLARIF

-548 FKIILKK
+548 FKIILSKDRMEK
-555 NRIKLKKNNKKR
+555 N
-567 LACNGQFFCCF
+567 
-578 YNYD
+578 